1 MIPALVLAALLGV
14 LATYGLSG
22 RGYSEAGLARGFVLG
37 LPLVAVSGAGL
48 TGITLPWAVGMAVA
62 VTVGLLLAPMVL
74 RSPAGPFAAAVGM
87 TAGIVMAAGMLRWLM
102 PVVAALTGLNARV
115 LALVTL
121 AAAAAWAAGNRGS
134 LLRTTFWVS
143 IVTAVLLF
151 AAGFLIG
158 EPGTLTS
165 PLADLGQKST
175 PAILWLIMVIV
186 FAALHPAPSK
196 GPVSAIVVGVAL
208 LTGLIGLLSFL
219 GGYLEYPS
227 NGLIGVAG
235 YASSNG
241 AIPGLVLSI
250 IPMIVSVVAT
260 GAIMRAALTPW
271 EGFTAPGRLS
281 APALQIVVL
290 AAVVGFFTFVPAPT
304 WVFVV
309 GVALAG
315 IGALIFG
322 RRTSDSEVE
331 APVGA

>member
-1 MIPALVLAALLGV
+1 MIAALVLAALLGV

-22 RGYSEAGLARGFVLG
+22 RGYAEAGLARGFVLG
-37 LPLVAVSGAGL
+37 LPLMAVAGAGL
-48 TGITLPWAVGMAVA
+48 NGITLPWAVGMAVA

-74 RSPAGPFAAAVGM
+74 RPPAGPFSAAVGM
-87 TAGIVMAAGMLRWLM
+87 TAGIVMAAGVLRWLM
-102 PVVAALTGLNARV
+102 PVVAALTGLNARA

-121 AAAAAWAAGNRGS
+121 AAAAAWAAGNRGT
-134 LLRTTFWVS
+134 LLRTTFWLS
-143 IVTAVLLF
+143 IVTTVLLF

-175 PAILWLIMVIV
+175 PAIVWLIVVVV
-186 FAALHPAPSK
+186 FAAMHPAPPK
-196 GPVSAIVVGVAL
+196 GPVSAVVVGAAL

-241 AIPGLVLSI
+241 AIPGLVMSI

-260 GAIMRAALTPW
+260 GAIMRAALSPW

-281 APALQIVVL
+281 SPALQIAVL
-290 AAVVGFFTFVPAPT
+290 AVMVGFFTFVPAPT
-304 WVFVV
+304 WVFVM

-322 RRTSDSEVE
+322 RRTRDSEVAVPAE
-331 APVGA
+331 A

>member
-22 RGYSEAGLARGFVLG
+22 RGSAEAGLSRGFVLG
-37 LPLVAVSGAGL
+37 LPLMATAGAGL

-62 VTVGLLLAPMVL
+62 VTAGLLLAPMVL

-102 PVVAALTGLNARV
+102 PVVAALTGLNAR
-115 LALVTL
+115 ALVVVTL
-121 AAAAAWAAGNRGS
+121 AAAATWAAGNRGS
-134 LLRTTFWVS
+134 LLRTTFWLS

-175 PAILWLIMVIV
+175 PAILWLIMVVV
-186 FAALHPAPSK
+186 FAAMHPAPPK
-196 GPVSAIVVGVAL
+196 GPVSAIAIGVAL
-208 LTGLIGLLSFL
+208 LAGLIGLLSFL
-219 GGYLEYPS
+219 GGYLEFPS

-241 AIPGLVLSI
+241 AIAGLVLSI
-250 IPMIVSVVAT
+250 IPMIIAVVAT
-260 GAIMRAALTPW
+260 GAIMRAALSPW

-281 APALQIVVL
+281 SPAMQIVVL
-290 AAVVGFFTFVPAPT
+290 AVMVGFFAFAPAPT
-304 WVFVV
+304 WVFVA

-322 RRTSDSEVE
+322 RRTSGSKAE
-331 APVGA
+331 APVAA